1 MVGPGGEPP
10 KRAHLYVGNLS
21 PRVTEYMLQ
30 EIFAVAGPVLGV
42 KIIPDRSMQHGGINY
57 GFVEYHEMRSAETA
71 LQALNGR
78 RIFDLEVRV
87 NWAYQNTN
95 TQKEDLS
102 QHYHLFVGDLSPE
115 VNDSVLQKAFSAF
128 GSLSDARVMWDA
140 NTGKSRG
147 YGFLAFRDRT
157 DAEQAINAMNGEW
170 LGARAIRVNWANQK
184 NNQGVPQPGGGPG
197 MSSSG
202 GPPPTSVSG
211 LSVEGSLDR
220 KVDPRG
226 WQLDAVI
233 NQAPAH
239 NTTVYVGNLVP
250 YATQADLAPLFQS
263 IGHVFEIRLQA
274 DRGFAFVKYAT
285 HELAASAIVNLNGTM
300 VHGRPLKLSWGKES
314 GRNDGPQGGYAPQPV
329 AAGAAPPQ
337 DPAAAAAAM
346 AAWQA
351 QYGAQWAA
359 CKSGSSPDSFE
370 SERQADSEIMVEQ
383 TFNSNRRCS
392 KSRASVRRGPGSNS
406 SLSSNNRL
414 ESRHSF
420 PRITV
425 PSMFLSNLPLFFFLP
440 IRLARPLR
448 PTSQHVS
455 LLLTLF
461 GLTSCSSPSSG
472 FPIKFSS
479 EHYVAAFDP
488 TLYLS
493 STVFFLSFFF

>member
-1 MVGPGGEPP
+1 MDAFPASVPPAYGQPSMVGPGGEPP

-71 LQALNGR
+71 LQTLNGR
-78 RIFDLEVRV
+78 RIFDMEVRV

-184 NNQGVPQPGGGPG
+184 NQGQPGGPG
-197 MSSSG
+197 MSSGG
-202 GPPPTSVSG
+202 GPPPTS
-211 LSVEGSLDR
+211 
-220 KVDPRG
+220 
-226 WQLDAVI
+226 LDAVI

-285 HELAASAIVNLNGTM
+285 HELAASAIVNLNGTL

-314 GRNDGPQGGYAPQPV
+314 GREPAQGSYAPQPV
-329 AAGAAPPQ
+329 AAVPPQ

-351 QYGAQWAA
+351 QYGQQWAA
-359 CKSGSSPDSFE
+359 YVQQQQALQRQQGGAVASP
-370 SERQADSEIMVEQ
+370 
-383 TFNSNRRCS
+383 
-392 KSRASVRRGPGSNS
+392 
-406 SLSSNNRL
+406 
-414 ESRHSF
+414 
-420 PRITV
+420 
-425 PSMFLSNLPLFFFLP
+425 
-440 IRLARPLR
+440 
-448 PTSQHVS
+448 
-455 LLLTLF
+455 
-461 GLTSCSSPSSG
+461 
-472 FPIKFSS
+472 
-479 EHYVAAFDP
+479 AAQQQQQQ
-488 TLYLS
+488 
-493 STVFFLSFFF
+493 

>member
-1 MVGPGGEPP
+1 

-211 LSVEGSLDR
+211 LFVEGLSSR
-220 KVDPRG
+220 KVDFCC

-314 GRNDGPQGGYAPQPV
+314 GRNEPAPGGYAQHAPQPV
-329 AAGAAPPQ
+329 A
-337 DPAAAAAAM
+337 
-346 AAWQA
+346 
-351 QYGAQWAA
+351 
-359 CKSGSSPDSFE
+359 
-370 SERQADSEIMVEQ
+370 
-383 TFNSNRRCS
+383 
-392 KSRASVRRGPGSNS
+392 
-406 SLSSNNRL
+406 
-414 ESRHSF
+414 
-420 PRITV
+420 
-425 PSMFLSNLPLFFFLP
+425 
-440 IRLARPLR
+440 
-448 PTSQHVS
+448 
-455 LLLTLF
+455 
-461 GLTSCSSPSSG
+461 
-472 FPIKFSS
+472 
-479 EHYVAAFDP
+479 
-488 TLYLS
+488 
-493 STVFFLSFFF
+493 